1 MISYKPFFET
11 LEKKNIS
18 EYELIFKQGLSAN
31 TIHRMKKGEAIT
43 TKTLDTLCFILDCSV
58 SEIIEHDKTKQFYFS
73 CNSFNFFSKKITAS
87 VISLSCTN
95 SSAQQYKSILFL

>member
-1 MISYKPFFET
+1 MFKLLSMLKLYFVRSVKDMISYKPFFET

-58 SEIIEHDKTKQFYFS
+58 SEIIEHDKTK
-73 CNSFNFFSKKITAS
+73 
-87 VISLSCTN
+87 
-95 SSAQQYKSILFL
+95 